1 MTPAPSQPSTDPL
14 TTLREYRALAP
25 WGLRDLAALAGG
37 ILDASGVVPVNAAAR
52 ARPSE
57 RTIRFYVARG
67 LVSPPD
73 GRGTAAVYSYRHLL
87 QVLAI
92 KLRQMEGATL
102 ESMQKEFAGL
112 TGDLIERRT
121 ATALGPGLPPPEQL
135 PLLRTPGTGRGRVGR
150 AVMAWLAPVEGITT
164 SSSTCRRIP
173 VAPGVEVLI
182 DEQHPALRLNGDPAV
197 IAEALRQTLTSL
209 VGLEGG
215 ETTSPDLRA
224 TAEPAWS
231 TVQPEPAMVDTS
243 SVSTERP
250 G

>member
-1 MTPAPSQPSTDPL
+1 MSTSAQADPL
-14 TTLREYRALAP
+14 ATLREYRALAP

-102 ESMQKEFAGL
+102 ESMVKEFAGL
-112 TGDLIERRT
+112 TGDLIERR
-121 ATALGPGLPPPEQL
+121 AASALGPGLPAPAHL
-135 PLLRTPGTGRGRVGR
+135 PLVRTPGTGRGRVGR
-150 AVMAWLAPVEGITT
+150 AVLAWLAPVEGM
-164 SSSTCRRIP
+164 SSGSSTCRRIP

-182 DEQHPALRLNGDPAV
+182 DEQHPALRLNGDTAM
-197 IAEALRQTLTSL
+197 IAETLRQALAAV
-209 VGLEGG
+209 VGLE
-215 ETTSPDLRA
+215 
-224 TAEPAWS
+224 PAVEMLVERQGNEAW
-231 TVQPEPAMVDTS
+231 QPLISED
-243 SVSTERP
+243 
-250 G
+250 

>member
-1 MTPAPSQPSTDPL
+1 MNSAPSAAPADPL

-102 ESMQKEFAGL
+102 ESMLKEFAGL
-112 TGDLIERRT
+112 TGDLIERRA
-121 ATALGPGLPPPEQL
+121 ATALGPGLPPPDHL

-150 AVMAWLAPVEGITT
+150 AVMAWLAPVEGLTAA
-164 SSSTCRRIP
+164 SSHCRRIA

-182 DEQHPALRLNGDPAV
+182 DEQHPALRLNGDTAV
-197 IAEALRQTLTSL
+197 IAEALRQALASV
-209 VGLEGG
+209 VGLD
-215 ETTSPDLRA
+215 TSPA
-224 TAEPAWS
+224 FAEERREA
-231 TVQPEPAMVDTS
+231 PEPTWSPIEHEPETS
-243 SVSTERP
+243 DGSRVSSESP

>member
-1 MTPAPSQPSTDPL
+1 MNPAPSHAPADPL
-14 TTLREYRALAP
+14 STLREYRALAP

-102 ESMQKEFAGL
+102 ESMLKEFAGL
-112 TGDLIERRT
+112 TGDLIERRA
-121 ATALGPGLPPPEQL
+121 ATALGPGLPPPDHL

-150 AVMAWLAPVEGITT
+150 AVMAWLAPVEGLTAA
-164 SSSTCRRIP
+164 SSSCRRIA

-182 DEQHPALRLNGDPAV
+182 DEQHPALRLNGDTAV
-197 IAEALRQTLTSL
+197 IAEALRQALASV
-209 VGLEGG
+209 VGLD
-215 ETTSPDLRA
+215 TSPAFAEERRA
-224 TAEPAWS
+224 A
-231 TVQPEPAMVDTS
+231 PEPTWSPIEHEPEISDGSRVS
-243 SVSTERP
+243 SESP

>member
-1 MTPAPSQPSTDPL
+1 MNSAPPHSPPDPL
-14 TTLREYRALAP
+14 STLREYRALAP

-102 ESMQKEFAGL
+102 ESMLKEFAGM
-112 TGDLIERRT
+112 TGDLIERR
-121 ATALGPGLPPPEQL
+121 AASALGPGLPPPEHL

-150 AVMAWLAPVEGITT
+150 AVMAWLAPVEGM
-164 SSSTCRRIP
+164 SSASSICRRIP
-173 VAPGVEVLI
+173 VAPGVEVLM
-182 DEQHPALRLNGDPAV
+182 DEQHPALRLNSDPAV
-197 IAEALRQTLTSL
+197 IAEAIRHALATV
-209 VGLEGG
+209 VGLEASLPG
-215 ETTSPDLRA
+215 S
-224 TAEPAWS
+224 AEPASGSEPTWS
-231 TVQPEPAMVDTS
+231 SLQPEPELNES
-243 SVSTERP
+243 SLGTEQP

>member
-1 MTPAPSQPSTDPL
+1 MNSAPSPAPADPL

-73 GRGTAAVYSYRHLL
+73 GRGTAAVYSYLHLL

-102 ESMQKEFAGL
+102 ESMLKEFAGL
-112 TGDLIERRT
+112 TGDLIERRA
-121 ATALGPGLPPPEQL
+121 ATALGPGLPPPDHL

-150 AVMAWLAPVEGITT
+150 AVMAWLAPVEGLTAA
-164 SSSTCRRIP
+164 SSSCRRIA

-182 DEQHPALRLNGDPAV
+182 DEQHPALRLNGDTAV
-197 IAEALRQTLTSL
+197 IAEALRQALASV
-209 VGLEGG
+209 VGLD
-215 ETTSPDLRA
+215 TSPA
-224 TAEPAWS
+224 FAEERREA
-231 TVQPEPAMVDTS
+231 PEPTWSPIEHEPEASDGSRVS
-243 SVSTERP
+243 SESP

>member
-1 MTPAPSQPSTDPL
+1 MNSSPVHAPPDPL
-14 TTLREYRALAP
+14 SVLREYRALAP

-73 GRGTAAVYSYRHLL
+73 GRGTAAVYSYRHPL

-102 ESMQKEFAGL
+102 ESMLKEFAGL
-112 TGDLIERRT
+112 TGDLIERR
-121 ATALGPGLPPPEQL
+121 AASALGPGLPPPEQL

-150 AVMAWLAPVEGITT
+150 AVMAWLSPVEGL
-164 SSSTCRRIP
+164 SAAGSVCRRIP
-173 VAPGVEVLI
+173 VAPGVEILM
-182 DEQHPALRLNGDPAV
+182 DEQHPALKLNADPAV
-197 IAEALRQTLTSL
+197 IGEAIRQALASV
-209 VGLEGG
+209 VGLEPGTAPPG
-215 ETTSPDLRA
+215 ESSD
-224 TAEPAWS
+224 AEPSAWS
-231 TVQPEPAMVDTS
+231 TGPTDSEIFSEQAVG
-243 SVSTERP
+243 TERP
-250 G
+250 R

>member
-1 MTPAPSQPSTDPL
+1 MNSSPAHAPPDPL
-14 TTLREYRALAP
+14 TVLREYRALAP

-102 ESMQKEFAGL
+102 ESMLKEFAGL
-112 TGDLIERRT
+112 TGDLIERR
-121 ATALGPGLPPPEQL
+121 AASALGPGLPLPEQL

-150 AVMAWLAPVEGITT
+150 AVMAWLSPVEGLNAAG
-164 SSSTCRRIP
+164 SVCRRIP
-173 VAPGVEVLI
+173 VAPGVEVLM
-182 DEQHPALRLNGDPAV
+182 DEQHPALKLNADPSV
-197 IAEALRQTLTSL
+197 IAEAIRQALTSV
-209 VGLEGG
+209 VGLEAGTPVPG
-215 ETTSPDLRA
+215 ESSDA
-224 TAEPAWS
+224 DSSGWS
-231 TVQPEPAMVDTS
+231 TGPTDSEMFSEQAVG
-243 SVSTERP
+243 TERP

>member
-1 MTPAPSQPSTDPL
+1 MNPAPPYAPADPL

-102 ESMQKEFAGL
+102 ESMLKEFAGL
-112 TGDLIERRT
+112 TGDLIERRA
-121 ATALGPGLPPPEQL
+121 ATALGPGLPPPDRL

-150 AVMAWLAPVEGITT
+150 AVMAWLAPVEGLTAA
-164 SSSTCRRIP
+164 SSSCRRIA

-182 DEQHPALRLNGDPAV
+182 DEQHPALRLNADTAV
-197 IAEALRQTLTSL
+197 IAEALRQALASV
-209 VGLEGG
+209 VGLD
-215 ETTSPDLRA
+215 TSPAFAEERRA
-224 TAEPAWS
+224 VAEPAWS
-231 TVQPEPAMVDTS
+231 PIEHEPATS
-243 SVSTERP
+243 DQSRVSSESP

>member
-1 MTPAPSQPSTDPL
+1 MNPAPSHSPPDPL
-14 TTLREYRALAP
+14 STLREYRALAP

-102 ESMQKEFAGL
+102 ESMLKEFAGM
-112 TGDLIERRT
+112 TGDLIERR
-121 ATALGPGLPPPEQL
+121 AASALGPGLPPPEQL

-150 AVMAWLAPVEGITT
+150 AVMAWLAPVEGMA
-164 SSSTCRRIP
+164 SASSTCRRIP
-173 VAPGVEVLI
+173 VAPGVEVLM
-182 DEQHPALRLNGDPAV
+182 DEQHPALRLNSDPAV
-197 IAEALRQTLTSL
+197 IAEAIRHALATV
-209 VGLEGG
+209 VGLEPSLPG
-215 ETTSPDLRA
+215 S
-224 TAEPAWS
+224 AEPGSGAEPTWAPL
-231 TVQPEPAMVDTS
+231 QPERELDES
-243 SVSTERP
+243 SLGTEQP

>member
-1 MTPAPSQPSTDPL
+1 MNPAPSHSPADPL

-102 ESMQKEFAGL
+102 ESMLKEFAGL
-112 TGDLIERRT
+112 TGDLIEKR
-121 ATALGPGLPPPEQL
+121 AASALGPGLPPPEQL

-150 AVMAWLAPVEGITT
+150 AVMAWLAPVEGMT
-164 SSSTCRRIP
+164 SASSTCRRIP
-173 VAPGVEVLI
+173 VAPGVEVLM
-182 DEQHPALRLNGDPAV
+182 DEQHPALRLNSDPAV
-197 IAEALRQTLTSL
+197 IAEAIRHALATV
-209 VGLEGG
+209 VGLEPSLSSSG
-215 ETTSPDLRA
+215 EPRPG
-224 TAEPAWS
+224 AEPAWGS
-231 TVQPEPAMVDTS
+231 LQREPEMDGSQMGTEQP
-243 SVSTERP
+243 

>member
-1 MTPAPSQPSTDPL
+1 MNSAPSGAPPDPL

-102 ESMQKEFAGL
+102 ESMAKEFAGM
-112 TGDLIERRT
+112 TGDLIERR
-121 ATALGPGLPPPEQL
+121 AASALGPGLPPPEQL

-150 AVMAWLAPVEGITT
+150 AVMAWLAPVEGLSTT
-164 SSSTCRRIP
+164 GSTCRRIP
-173 VAPGVEVLI
+173 ITPGVEVLM

-197 IAEALRQTLTSL
+197 IAEALRQTLASL
-209 VGLEGG
+209 VGLDSTPTAPPELEGG
-215 ETTSPDLRA
+215 SAPWSESRSDSEMFG
-224 TAEPAWS
+224 EPAL
-231 TVQPEPAMVDTS
+231 E
-243 SVSTERP
+243 TERP

>member
-1 MTPAPSQPSTDPL
+1 MNSPPAHSPPDPL
-14 TTLREYRALAP
+14 TILREYRALAP

-102 ESMQKEFAGL
+102 ESMLKEFAGL
-112 TGDLIERRT
+112 TGDLIERRA

-150 AVMAWLAPVEGITT
+150 AVMAWLAPVEGL
-164 SSSTCRRIP
+164 SAAGSVCRRIP
-173 VAPGVEVLI
+173 VAPGVEVLM
-182 DEQHPALRLNGDPAV
+182 DEQHPALKLNGDPGV
-197 IAEALRQTLTSL
+197 IAEAIRQALASV
-209 VGLEGG
+209 VGLEPG
-215 ETTSPDLRA
+215 TTEP
-224 TAEPAWS
+224 AEPPDAGPPTWS
-231 TVQPEPAMVDTS
+231 TGPADSEIYDESAVG
-243 SVSTERP
+243 TERP